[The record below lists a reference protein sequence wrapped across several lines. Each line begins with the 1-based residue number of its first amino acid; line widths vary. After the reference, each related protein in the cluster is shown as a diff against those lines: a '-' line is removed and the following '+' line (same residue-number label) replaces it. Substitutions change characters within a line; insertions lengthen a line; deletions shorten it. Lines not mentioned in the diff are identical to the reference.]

1 MIKTFCCGKNETHGV
16 NFCKVLKIF
25 FLLLLFFLLAVWWW
39 GLGRLLDYIKPRK
52 SAAMI
57 PANCTLQESEITP
70 S

>member
-1 MIKTFCCGKNETHGV
+1 MKLMELIFAKFFKN
-16 NFCKVLKIF
+16 F

-39 GLGRLLDYIKPRK
+39 GLGRLLDYAKPRK

-57 PANCTLQESEITP
+57 PASCTLQESEITP